1 MRCVDCKYF
10 SLQAIDMSK
19 YGFGLCTR
27 KPNWEYQS
35 YQYVRECQMFAPAPP
50 DAPPKRVSWI
60 NKQLAK
66 MKKDTNKWKMVGKG

>member
-1 MRCVDCKYF
+1 
-10 SLQAIDMSK
+10 MSK

-35 YQYVRECQMFAPAPP
+35 YQYAHECKMFAPAPP
-50 DAPPKRVSWI
+50 DAPPKRILWI